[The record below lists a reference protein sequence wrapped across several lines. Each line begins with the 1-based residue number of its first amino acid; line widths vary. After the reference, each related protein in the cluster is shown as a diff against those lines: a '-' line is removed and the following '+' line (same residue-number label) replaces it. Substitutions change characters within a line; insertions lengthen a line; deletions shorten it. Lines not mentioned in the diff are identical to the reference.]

1 MIKEKYIPVKRRQNS
16 VETDRGSYYNKEDG
30 QQNFQMVKV
39 HFTMVMKVIIV
50 IMMMRIIM
58 KIMNSNSYLRVLP
71 VITQNSFTSS
81 PTRTNQQFCC
91 LQARQWYSYLFRIS
105 HPEVLFKKG
114 ILSNFAK
121 FTGKD
126 LCQSLFLTVC
136 LKSLIIAKNK
146 QIFSKQQML
155 F

>member
-58 KIMNSNSYLRVLP
+58 KIMSSSSYLKDLP
-71 VITQNSFTSS
+71 IITQNSFASS
-81 PTRTNQQFCC
+81 PTRT
-91 LQARQWYSYLFRIS
+91 Y
-105 HPEVLFKKG
+105 
-114 ILSNFAK
+114 
-121 FTGKD
+121 
-126 LCQSLFLTVC
+126 
-136 LKSLIIAKNK
+136 
-146 QIFSKQQML
+146 
-155 F
+155 